1 MKFNEFDKFKKIM
14 TKNMQLEN
22 INAVNISLFI
32 FAILA
37 FTAHIVTRNYLV
49 SQLLLNNT
57 SYKNFKMSFIIEF
70 ILNAIIVMFSMGF
83 DIGSKNILNK
93 NK

>member
-14 TKNMQLEN
+14 IKNMQLEN

-49 SQLLLNNT
+49 SKLLLNNT
-57 SYKNFKMSFIIEF
+57 TYKNFKMSFIIEF
-70 ILNAIIVMFSMGF
+70 ILNIIIVMFSMGF
-83 DIGSKNILNK
+83 DIGSKKYFKLD
-93 NK
+93 